1 MRVVGSGSFSLGMP
15 KLSAYMDA
23 ASTND
28 QAYNSTIDVYRNT
41 NSTNDSGGVTNS
53 WAVVSSGLGRIRE
66 MNDHE
71 RLAND
76 VRKDKLTHKFY
87 CDPTMDIQ
95 RGDVAVL
102 TNCPMNGT
110 NTFIVVHAHLPDN
123 VVHHY
128 ELKAK
133 SFIMGSNE
141 TPTGFAILGD

>member
-1 MRVVGSGSFSLGMP
+1 MP
-15 KLSAYMDA
+15 KLSAYADVA
-23 ASTND
+23 DTND

-41 NSTNDSGGVTNS
+41 ESLSSSGSGGITNS
-53 WAVVSSGLGRIRE
+53 WGIVSSGLGRIRE

-95 RGDVAVL
+95 RGDVAVV
-102 TNCPMNGT
+102 TNAPMNGS

-141 TPTGFAILGD
+141 TPTGFAISGVTSTWVE

>member
-23 ASTND
+23 ADTND

-102 TNCPMNGT
+102 TNAPMNGT

-141 TPTGFAILGD
+141 TPAGFAILGD

>member
-1 MRVVGSGSFSLGMP
+1 MP

-23 ASTND
+23 ANTND

-41 NSTNDSGGVTNS
+41 NAMNDSGGLTNS
-53 WAVVSSGLGRIRE
+53 WSVVSSGLGRVRE
-66 MNDHE
+66 MTDHE

-76 VRKDKLTHKFY
+76 VRKDKLTSKFY

-102 TNCPMNGT
+102 TNAPMNGT

-141 TPTGFAILGD
+141 TPAGFAILGD

>member
-1 MRVVGSGSFSLGMP
+1 MP
-15 KLSAYMDA
+15 KLSAYMDV

-41 NSTNDSGGVTNS
+41 ESMDHSSTGSGGITNS
-53 WAVVSSGLGRIRE
+53 WAVVSSGLGRVRE

-76 VRKDKLTHKFY
+76 TRKDKLTHKFY

-141 TPTGFAILGD
+141 TPTGFAILSD

>member
-1 MRVVGSGSFSLGMP
+1 MP
-15 KLSAYMDA
+15 QLSAYGLDA
-23 ASTND
+23 MVSDIAWNATFD
-28 QAYNSTIDVYRNT
+28 IYRNSPT
-41 NSTNDSGGVTNS
+41 PTTAGGFTNS
-53 WAVVSSGLGRIRE
+53 WAVVDSGVGRIRE
-66 MNDHE
+66 LHE
-71 RLAND
+71 MEHLANEE
-76 VRKDKLTHKFY
+76 RKDKLTHKFY

>member
-1 MRVVGSGSFSLGMP
+1 MRVARSGGFSLKEMP

-23 ASTND
+23 ANTND

-41 NSTNDSGGVTNS
+41 ESMDSSSSGSGGITNS
-53 WAVVSSGLGRIRE
+53 WGVVSSGLGRVRE

-71 RLAND
+71 RYAND

-102 TNCPMNGT
+102 TNAPMNGS

-133 SFIMGSNE
+133 IGR
-141 TPTGFAILGD
+141 AHV

>member
-1 MRVVGSGSFSLGMP
+1 MP
-15 KLSAYMDA
+15 KLSAYMDTA
-23 ASTND
+23 NTND
-28 QAYNSTIDVYRNT
+28 VAYNSTIDVYRNT
-41 NSTNDSGGVTNS
+41 ESRNDSGGLANA
-53 WAVVSSGLGRIRE
+53 WAVVSSGLGRARE

-76 VRKDKLTHKFY
+76 ARKDKLTHKFY

-95 RGDVAVL
+95 RGDVAVV
-102 TNCPMNGT
+102 TNAPMNGS

>member
-1 MRVVGSGSFSLGMP
+1 MP
-15 KLSAYMDA
+15 KLSAYMDVA
-23 ASTND
+23 NTND
-28 QAYNSTIDVYRNT
+28 VAFNSTIDVYRNT
-41 NSTNDSGGVTNS
+41 EATNDSGGITNS
-53 WAVVSSGLGRIRE
+53 WSVVSSGLGRSRE

-95 RGDVAVL
+95 RGDVAVI
-102 TNCPMNGT
+102 TNAPMNGS

-141 TPTGFAILGD
+141 TPTGFAILED

>member
-1 MRVVGSGSFSLGMP
+1 MP
-15 KLSAYMDA
+15 KLSAYMDVA
-23 ASTND
+23 NTND

-41 NSTNDSGGVTNS
+41 ESMDATSSGSGGITNS
-53 WAVVSSGLGRIRE
+53 WAVVSSGLGRVRE

-71 RLAND
+71 RYAND
-76 VRKDKLTHKFY
+76 VRKDKLTSKFY

-102 TNCPMNGT
+102 TNAPMNGT

-141 TPTGFAILGD
+141 TPAGFAILGD

>member
-1 MRVVGSGSFSLGMP
+1 MP

-76 VRKDKLTHKFY
+76 ARKDKLTSKFY

-102 TNCPMNGT
+102 TNAPMNGT

-141 TPTGFAILGD
+141 TPAGFAILGD